1 MRRFTRVP
9 LRPRDR
15 PPGRPGMPRA
25 AGVLAAAQFA
35 ASVAVSP
42 ARAEVSPRTMN
53 GVPLL
58 PIPTFEEI
66 GLPAFTMP
74 TGTPSTGADAS
85 GGGGG
90 ETGGGGTSTAALEE
104 MRSQSWG
111 IAAAANAEALGV
123 DPAAVAG
130 TGLIESNF
138 RNVAASGG
146 GTVSG
151 VFQMTDRTYTADMQA
166 VLREHPELAGR
177 IDTSL
182 AGKMDPANQAYA
194 AAQELKTNALRLRAV
209 GIEAPT
215 LAQVRG
221 GYNFGQGNTVTL
233 AQAGDDQLMADV
245 LVGTSTATMR
255 ANGVTPA
262 TTVGQWRASVE
273 AKLGGAGGVRVLTNR
288 T

>member
-9 LRPRDR
+9 LRSRDR
-15 PPGRPGMPRA
+15 PPGRPGVPRA
-25 AGVLAAAQFA
+25 AGVLAAAQLA

-74 TGTPSTGADAS
+74 TGTPSAGADDS
-85 GGGGG
+85 GGGVG
-90 ETGGGGTSTAALEE
+90 ETGGGGTSTAALEG

-130 TGLIESNF
+130 TGLIESDF
-138 RNVAASGG
+138 RNVAGS

-194 AAQELKTNALRLRAV
+194 AAQELKTNALRLQAV

-233 AQAGDDQLMADV
+233 AQAGDGQLMADV

-255 ANGVTPA
+255 ANGVTPT